1 MKMAAVEFK
10 NYLSED
16 ELKTINLYFN
26 AANYLTIGQIY
37 LIDNPLLKEP
47 LKLEHIKPRLLG
59 HWGTSPGLNFV
70 YAHLDRIIKKYDL
83 DSIFIAG
90 PGHGGPAII
99 ANTYI
104 EGTYSEHYP
113 NISEDRDGLRLLF
126 KQFST
131 PGGVPS
137 HVSPTTPGSIHE
149 GGELGYALS
158 HAYGA
163 ALDNP
168 DLTIFCVVGDGE
180 AETGP
185 MATSWHINKFLNPST
200 DGIVV
205 PILHLNGYKINNPT
219 ILARI
224 SEEELTDLFKGYG
237 YLPYIVEEED
247 VNIAHDKMASTLDKI
262 SEQIDSIRNE
272 AANANKKGGN
282 GFKRPPYPMVILK
295 TPKGWTCPK
304 EIDGLKLEGYWR
316 SHQVPI
322 TDFEEKPEHIKILED
337 WMKSYEPDKLF
348 DKNGALIN
356 SIKDFTPKKE
366 KRMSANVNTNGGAL
380 LKSLIIPDFS
390 KYAEKVA
397 KPATIYGKATTTL
410 GYYLRDVVKKNPN
423 NFRIFSP
430 DEHNSNRLNA
440 VFEATDRQWWGDMF
454 DYDDHLAH
462 KGRVIEMLSEH
473 TCEGLLEG
481 YLMTGR
487 HGFFSCYEA
496 FIHIIDS
503 MFNQHAKW
511 LKEADEVE
519 WRRPIPSLNYL
530 LTSHVWRQDHN
541 GFSHQDPGFINHV
554 ITKKPKYIRVYL
566 PSDTN
571 TLLVVTDKCLKS
583 RNRVNLIIAGKQK
596 ELQWY
601 DIDSAVKI
609 CERGIGIMDF
619 ASSDRGKEPDVIMAC
634 AGDVPTL
641 EMLAAVSI
649 LKNLV
654 PELKIRVI
662 NVIDLMTLTPKEE
675 HPDGLS
681 KKEFDTFFTE
691 DKPIIF
697 AFHGYP
703 WLLHRLCYRRTNHK
717 NLHVRGYKE
726 EGTTTTPFDMA
737 VRNDLDRFHLVMD
750 TVDRIESLKYEA
762 AYIKKEMEGKLVDHK
777 KYILEYDDDMPEI
790 KNWKWIS

>member
-10 NYLSED
+10 DYLSED

-390 KYAEKVA
+390 KYAEKVE

-462 KGRVIEMLSEH
+462 KGRVIEILSEH